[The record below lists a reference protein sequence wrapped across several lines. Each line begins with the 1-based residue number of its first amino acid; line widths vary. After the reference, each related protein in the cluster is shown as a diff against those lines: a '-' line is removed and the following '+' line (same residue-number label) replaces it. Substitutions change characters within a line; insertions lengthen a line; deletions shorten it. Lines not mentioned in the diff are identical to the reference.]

1 MTISLT
7 QVNLGV
13 YPNDGT
19 GDDLRTAFE
28 KVNSN
33 FFELSTQVNI
43 SNGVNL
49 GQGAHFFKDR
59 NVDTLE
65 FKTLTSN
72 DNSIVVTENGETVD
86 LSMATMIMMDPN
98 PMLGNNL
105 DLNGFYV
112 FGGDIQTSV
121 FGVNIPIM
129 NGILELLIESNQYAS
144 IDFGS
149 ILQPAGSKVSGD
161 KGTILD
167 MGFILDPFANNN
179 LNFGVI

>member
-1 MTISLT
+1 
-7 QVNLGV
+7 
-13 YPNDGT
+13 
-19 GDDLRTAFE
+19 
-28 KVNSN
+28 
-33 FFELSTQVNI
+33 
-43 SNGVNL
+43 
-49 GQGAHFFKDR
+49 
-59 NVDTLE
+59 
-65 FKTLTSN
+65 
-72 DNSIVVTENGETVD
+72 
-86 LSMATMIMMDPN
+86 
-98 PMLGNNL
+98 MLFRS
-105 DLNGFYV
+105 LNGFYV

-179 LNFGVI
+179 LNFGII